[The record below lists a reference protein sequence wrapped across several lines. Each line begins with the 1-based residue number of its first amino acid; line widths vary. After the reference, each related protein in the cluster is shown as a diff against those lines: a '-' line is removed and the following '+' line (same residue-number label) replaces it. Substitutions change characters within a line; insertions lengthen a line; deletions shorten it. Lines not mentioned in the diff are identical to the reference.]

1 MGILGTKKSGDEAP
15 APAAGLSIIAVGM
28 MVNGGLDSNGT
39 VKIEG
44 TVEGH
49 VRTRAQVLVAKG
61 GVVRGDIEAREAVI
75 GGLVEGAIRTSDRV
89 EIQTGAAVD
98 GDVTTRRILVAEGGM
113 LNGQVRMGEAAK
125 EAPAAAKTEAG
136 PGQPA
141 AASVAQAMS
150 VQASRPSIPVA
161 RVAVPPRLPTSGS
174 GV

>member
-1 MGILGTKKSGDEAP
+1 MGILGTKKSTDEAP

-28 MVNGGLDSNGT
+28 TVNGSLHSNGT

-61 GVVRGDIEAREAVI
+61 GLVRGDIEAREAVI
-75 GGLVEGAIRTSDRV
+75 GGLVDGAIRTSERV
-89 EIQTGAAVD
+89 EIQAGAAVN

-125 EAPAAAKTEAG
+125 EAPAAGKTDSG
-136 PGQPA
+136 HGQPA
-141 AASVAQAMS
+141 VATVGQTMA
-150 VQASRPSIPVA
+150 VQVSRPSVPVA